1 MRYEK
6 DVWFKYMG
14 FSEKVANEVLI
25 RCGRHC
31 CLCGKYAGQK
41 MELHHIKQA
50 ADGGDKKRI
59 AGLNRFHQI
68 INFGTQPV
76 VKSER
81 H

>member
-1 MRYEK
+1 MYELSVHVSQQPEA
-6 DVWFKYMG
+6 DCWELG
-14 FSEKVANEVLI
+14 
-25 RCGRHC
+25 
-31 CLCGKYAGQK
+31 AG
-41 MELHHIKQA
+41 IWA

-76 VKSER
+76 VRSER